1 MATMLSFGRRSSPLV
16 AALLLVT
23 ACSRQSADTMR
34 PLSAADSSAIADSL
48 STLVK
53 GAYDLSQG
61 DVVRRMMSLYPD
73 EGRVISATAGR
84 VTLSRDSLASSVNA
98 FWTGVGQFMVRP
110 TWTWEAMDV
119 DVLSRDAAV
128 LTARY
133 TVPHWTEEN
142 QAHVIGGVWTSIWQ
156 RRNGHWQVIH
166 EHLSDMPRPVAER
179 LEADMAGAAP
189 ADQHEH

>member
-1 MATMLSFGRRSSPLV
+1 MHSFGRHSTPLV
-16 AALLLVT
+16 AALLLLT
-23 ACSRQSADTMR
+23 ACSGQSSDSAQ
-34 PLSAADSSAIADSL
+34 PQSAADSSAIADSL
-48 STLVK
+48 RTLVK

-110 TWTWEAMDV
+110 AWTWDAMDV

-133 TVPHWTEEN
+133 SVPHWTEEN
-142 QAHVIGGVWTSIWQ
+142 RAHVIGGVWTSVWQ
-156 RRNGHWQVIH
+156 RRNGRWQVIH
-166 EHLSDMPRPVAER
+166 EHLSDMPRALAER
-179 LEADMAGAAP
+179 LESGMAGAPP
-189 ADQHEH
+189 AEQHEH